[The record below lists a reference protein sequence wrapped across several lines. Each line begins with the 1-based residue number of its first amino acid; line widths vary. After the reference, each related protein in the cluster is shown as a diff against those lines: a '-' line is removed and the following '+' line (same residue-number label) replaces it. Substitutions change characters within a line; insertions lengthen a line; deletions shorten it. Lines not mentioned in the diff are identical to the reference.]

1 MGASPAQSGTEA
13 MPPSYAPRDRRRSNG
28 PVPAE
33 QHSARKSQQP
43 RRAVR
48 EPYGD
53 VERRTDDQRPP
64 REPEAPR
71 KTKRRR
77 RRWIPLVLIPVLLL
91 ATVLGWGGYLYFMGN
106 GRLDRVDALSGAADT
121 PGTTYLIVGSDE
133 RTAFPTS
140 TTEGMRADTI
150 MLLHKPESGST
161 SLVSLPRDTYVVYP
175 DGHGEGKLNGALN
188 IGDQQLLVRTVE
200 NLTGLTID
208 HYIQVGMEGVQ
219 ELTDAVGGIELCYDF
234 DVNDSYSKLNWEAG
248 CHTVDG
254 ETALAFSRMRY
265 SDPLGDIGRTERQRQ
280 VVSKVIGKAISRD
293 VLLSPGAQKDLVE
306 SVADVI
312 TVDEQDS
319 LWTVGMAG
327 LTLRGV
333 MGTDGLKGSPPI
345 ASMDYRVAGQ
355 STVLLDPNTID
366 QFWADLRDGTLT
378 SDSFASF

>member
-1 MGASPAQSGTEA
+1 
-13 MPPSYAPRDRRRSNG
+13 MPPSYAPRDRQRPTSASAPQEQQNSRESLRQRTDRSRPEN
-28 PVPAE
+28 
-33 QHSARKSQQP
+33 
-43 RRAVR
+43 
-48 EPYGD
+48 
-53 VERRTDDQRPP
+53 VERRGVDPRPP
-64 REPEAPR
+64 REQEASR
-71 KTKRRR
+71 KPKRRR

-91 ATVLGWGGYLYFMGN
+91 TTVLGWGGYLYFMGN

-140 TTEGMRADTI
+140 TTEGMRADTM

-161 SLVSLPRDTYVVYP
+161 ALISLPRDTYVVYP

-200 NLTGLTID
+200 DLTGLTID

-219 ELTDAVGGIELCYDF
+219 ELTDAVGGVELCLDY

-293 VLLSPGAQKDLVE
+293 VLFSPGAQKDLVE

-327 LTLRGV
+327 LTLRDV